1 MPLSDEN
8 FQKELSN
15 ASKKIEL
22 IKRKYALNNLL
33 NLEITEAQRSEVQVK
48 IDEINRVLKPVE
60 NLYDELEAI
69 RNTLWRISAKEKRNE
84 IKALNRDVHSY
95 LNAINPN
102 VTSDE
107 IKKKVLEFAEVAN
120 TILAKN
126 RWSSDKNNLTATLER
141 FNLWRLSNQV
151 FAQDPHR
158 AKLESLKFTLQ
169 KIRSKLNSL
178 TASKKRAAIQQFID
192 KQIDSVLDDKGWPQ
206 STYDDVKP
214 DSVIQEINYIIG
226 SAKTALQ
233 MVRWGST
240 EETNSMKLF
249 QPWLDLEKEGTL
261 FNCVAQEE
269 EKNDDEHLVEDPIQ
283 SFMPVQNTSAPVLML
298 RKRYNSGS
306 LGMEMLTEILS
317 VALLLEEMPAT
328 NEADQALYEQTKQ
341 FILAIHAIALNTQKA
356 NAYFINELKSLETQR
371 KKFEEDLP
379 ETQGKKSAV
388 LVQLFHQYFNEY
400 ICHNADKLHET
411 VLENLKLSHKKLND
425 ASQLNV
431 KEREQCENFFRVR
444 EPRFEH
450 LNKKQDNELCDL
462 LLSIYGNKRDLRE
475 VTPEEMQATL
485 QDLAKHILRDILNNF
500 RNTQSDELLTSRKG
514 ITWLSEQ
521 LYNKLF
527 ILNCRNYVVISQR
540 SEAREKLD
548 DFVRVLALSLIAE
561 SLESELSQYKK
572 LQFDATENG
581 RIVRFSQQ
589 FSRKSTRIQRV
600 NDKDENTKKV
610 KESWWASSALASF
623 AVPLKA
629 SSGSPNITEIQR
641 KRI

>member
-1 MPLSDEN
+1 MPLSDED
-8 FQKELSN
+8 FQKELSK
-15 ASKKIEL
+15 ALKKSEL

-33 NLEITEAQRSEVQVK
+33 NLAITDAQRSEVQVK

-84 IKALNRDVHSY
+84 IKALNRDVHTY
-95 LNAINPN
+95 LNAINPT

-141 FNLWRLSNQV
+141 FNLWRLNNRV

-178 TASKKRAAIQQFID
+178 TASKKRVAIQQFID
-192 KQIDSVLDDKGWPQ
+192 EKIDTVLADKRWPNECN
-206 STYDDVKP
+206 SD
-214 DSVIQEINYIIG
+214 INMQVAIIIG
-226 SAKTALQ
+226 SARTALK
-233 MVRWGST
+233 MARWGST

-269 EKNDDEHLVEDPIQ
+269 EKNDDEHSVEDPIQ
-283 SFMPVQNTSAPVLML
+283 SFTPVQNTSAPVLML
-298 RKRYNSGS
+298 RKSYNSGS

-328 NEADQALYEQTKQ
+328 DEADQALYEQTKK

-356 NAYFINELKSLETQR
+356 NAYFINELKSLETKRQ
-371 KKFEEDLP
+371 KFEEDLP
-379 ETQGKKSAV
+379 ETLGKKSAV

-411 VLENLKLSHKKLND
+411 VLENSKLSHKKLND

-431 KEREQCENFFRVR
+431 KEREQCDNFFRVR

-475 VTPEEMQATL
+475 VTAEEMQATL

-500 RNTQSDELLTSRKG
+500 RNTQSDDVLTSRKG

-561 SLESELSQYKK
+561 GLESELSQYKK
-572 LQFDATENG
+572 LPFDATENG

-600 NDKDENTKKV
+600 VDEDENSKKV

-629 SSGSPNITEIQR
+629 PSGSPNITENQSN
-641 KRI
+641 RI